1 MIVEPKIKGFICIT
15 AHPDGCAANVKDSV
29 EYIKKQGKI
38 KIPNIK
44 NVLVVGAS
52 TGYGLE
58 SALVASYGL
67 DANVL
72 NVSYEKNAVRGRCA
86 TAGMYNSAAAKELAD
101 KNNKYYKIIMGDAFS
116 NPVKEKALQIIKDK
130 MNKIDLLI
138 YSIAAPSRID
148 PVTGEK
154 YNSVLKPIGKIYKSK
169 GIDLNSYTLTE
180 TTVNPTSSEEEIN
193 STIKVMGGE
202 DLLLW
207 VDKLSKNN
215 LLSDNAKI
223 ICYSYIGP
231 DLTHDIYKNGTVGM
245 AKNHLKQT
253 SDYISKTYNVE
264 SFVSI
269 NKALVTQSSSAIPV
283 LPLYISLLF
292 KLMKEK
298 GTHENCVMQIY
309 RLFKKLENGEN
320 LTDSDG
326 FIRIDDFEM
335 DESVQR
341 EVAER
346 WEKVNDE
353 NLYDLADID
362 GYRND
367 FIKLFGFGRE
377 DIDYNNDVSLEVD
390 VEKLDILNMIN

>member
-1 MIVEPKIKGFICIT
+1 MVIEPKIKGFICIT
-15 AHPDGCAANVKDSV
+15 AHPGGCAANVKESV
-29 EYIKKQGKI
+29 EYIKKHGKI
-38 KIPNIK
+38 KIPNIQ
-44 NVLVVGAS
+44 NALVIGAS

-58 SALVASYGL
+58 SALVSSFGL

-72 NVSYEKNAVRGRCA
+72 NVSFEKNAQRGRCA
-86 TAGMYNSAAAKELAD
+86 TAGMYNSAAAKKLAD
-101 KNNKYYKIIMGDAFS
+101 IENKYYKIIMGDAFS
-116 NPVKEKALQIIKDK
+116 NPVKEKALQVIKNE
-130 MNKIDLLI
+130 MSKIDLLI

-154 YNSVLKPIGKIYKSK
+154 YNSVLKPIGKVYKSK

-180 TTVNPTSSEEEIN
+180 TSVNPVSSEDEITN
-193 STIKVMGGE
+193 TIKVMGGE

-207 VDKLSKNN
+207 VDILSKNN
-215 LLSDNAKI
+215 LLSDKAKI

-231 DLTHDIYKNGTVGM
+231 ELTHDIYKNGALGM

-253 SDYISKTYNVE
+253 SDYISKTYNVD
-264 SFVSI
+264 SYVSL

-292 KLMKEK
+292 KVMKEK

-309 RLFKKLENGEN
+309 RLFKKIENDAN
-320 LTDSDG
+320 LTDNEG
-326 FIRIDDFEM
+326 FIRIDDYEM
-335 DESVQR
+335 DDAVQK
-341 EVAER
+341 EIAER
-346 WEKVNDE
+346 WAKVSNE
-353 NLYDLADID
+353 SLYELGDID

-377 DIDYNNDVSLEVD
+377 DIDYDKNVD
-390 VEKLDILNMIN
+390 VEVDIEKLGIINMIN